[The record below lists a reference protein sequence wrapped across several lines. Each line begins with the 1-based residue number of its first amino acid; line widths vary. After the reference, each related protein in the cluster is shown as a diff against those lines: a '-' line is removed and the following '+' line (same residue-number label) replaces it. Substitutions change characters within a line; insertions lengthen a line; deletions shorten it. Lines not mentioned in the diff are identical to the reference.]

1 MPSPAVAVIDIGSN
15 TIKVLVAR
23 RAHDGSLLTEHFR
36 SLDARISTGI
46 SRARPELGREG
57 MDRGLAAIRE
67 LLAGVSPFQPAKVLL
82 VATSA
87 VRDATNGAGFRAEV
101 KAATG
106 HEIRLLTG
114 DEEAQY
120 IGSGLT
126 CDPDLRDLQDFYVFD
141 LGGGSLEC
149 LAYRGRRVQQ
159 AQSLQLGCV
168 RLTERLFGDATAAL
182 PADAAARVAA
192 ECDQTM
198 DAVGFRFDLPAG
210 AAAVGTGGTLTVA
223 RAIAAQ
229 RTGASGLGTSILPVT
244 ELEQQFS
251 TLSRQSVAERRT
263 CPGLP
268 AARADV
274 YPTALATYLAIAR
287 RGGFTAFRH
296 SLYNLR
302 YGLARELL
310 GPTQSP

>member
-1 MPSPAVAVIDIGSN
+1 MSSPAVAVIDIGSN

-23 RAHDGSLLTEHFR
+23 RAADGSLRTEHFQ

-67 LLAGVSPFQPAKVLL
+67 LLAGVAPFQPAKVLL

-87 VRDATNGAGFRAEV
+87 VRDAANGAAFRTEV
-101 KAATG
+101 RAATG
-106 HEIRLLTG
+106 HEIRLLSG
-114 DEEAQY
+114 EEEAHY
-120 IGSGLT
+120 IGAGLT
-126 CDPDLRDLQDFYVFD
+126 CDPDLRELRDFHVFD

-149 LAYRGRRVQQ
+149 LTFKHRRVQQ
-159 AQSLQLGCV
+159 ALSLQLGCV
-168 RLTERLFGDATAAL
+168 RLTERLFGKADAAL

-192 ECDQTM
+192 ACADGM
-198 DAVGFRFDLPAG
+198 DAAGFRFDLPAG
-210 AAAVGTGGTLTVA
+210 AVAVGTGGTLTVA

-229 RTGASGLGTSILPVT
+229 RRGASGLGSSSLSVT
-244 ELEQQFS
+244 ELEQQFAL
-251 TLSRQSVAERRT
+251 LSRQSVAERRT

-302 YGLARELL
+302 YGLAQELL
-310 GPTQSP
+310 GIG

>member
-23 RAHDGSLLTEHFR
+23 RADDGSLVTEHVHAV
-36 SLDARISTGI
+36 DARISTGI
-46 SRARPELGREG
+46 SRARPELGRDG

-67 LLAGVSPFQPAKVLL
+67 LLARVAPFQPAQVLL

-87 VRDATNGAGFRAEV
+87 VRDAANGAAFRAEV
-101 KAATG
+101 RSATG
-106 HEIRLLTG
+106 HEIRLLSG
-114 DEEAQY
+114 AEEAHA
-120 IGSGLT
+120 IGAGLT
-126 CDPDLRDLQDFYVFD
+126 CDPDLRDLQDFHVFD

-149 LAYRGRRVQQ
+149 LTFRQRQVQQ
-159 AQSLQLGCV
+159 ALSLQLGCV
-168 RLTERLFGDATAAL
+168 RLTERLFGDAAAAL
-182 PADAAARVAA
+182 PVDAAARVDA
-192 ECDQTM
+192 ECD
-198 DAVGFRFDLPAG
+198 AAIRAAGFRFDLPAG
-210 AAAVGTGGTLTVA
+210 AVAVGTGGTLTVA

-229 RTGASGLGTSILPVT
+229 REGVAGLGSSLLSVH
-244 ELEQQFS
+244 ELDRQFT
-251 TLSRQSVAERRT
+251 TLSRQTLAARRA

-268 AARADV
+268 APRADV

-302 YGLARELL
+302 YGLAQELL
-310 GPTQSP
+310 AVG

>member
-1 MPSPAVAVIDIGSN
+1 MSSPAVAVIDIGSN

-23 RAHDGSLLTEHFR
+23 RAGDGALVTEHYQ

-57 MDRGLAAIRE
+57 MERGLGAIHE
-67 LLAGVSPFQPAKVLL
+67 LLAGVAPFHPEKVQL

-87 VRDATNGAGFRAEV
+87 VRDAVNGAAFRAAV
-101 KAATG
+101 RAATG

-114 DEEAQY
+114 EEEAHY
-120 IGSGLT
+120 IGAGLT

-149 LAYRGRRVQQ
+149 LTFRQRRVQQ
-159 AQSLQLGCV
+159 ALSLQLGCV

-182 PADAAARVAA
+182 PVDAAARVNA
-192 ECDQTM
+192 ECDRTLST
-198 DAVGFRFDLPAG
+198 VGFRFDLPAT
-210 AAAVGTGGTLTVA
+210 AVAVGTGGTLTVA

-229 RTGASGLGTSILPVT
+229 RDGVTGLGASLLPVT
-244 ELEQQFS
+244 ELERQFDA
-251 TLSRQSVAERRT
+251 LSRQTLAARRT
-263 CPGLP
+263 CAGLP

-274 YPTALATYLAIAR
+274 YPTALATFLALAR
-287 RGGFTAFRH
+287 HGGFTSFRH
-296 SLYNLR
+296 SLFNLR
-302 YGLARELL
+302 YGVAQELL
-310 GPTQSP
+310 DNL

>member
-23 RAHDGSLLTEHFR
+23 RADDGALATEHFQ
-36 SLDARISTGI
+36 SLDARISAGI

-67 LLAGVSPFQPAKVLL
+67 LLSGVASFRPARTLL

-87 VRDATNGAGFRAEV
+87 VRDAANGAAFRADV

-106 HEIRLLTG
+106 HDIRLLTG
-114 DEEAQY
+114 DEEAHY
-120 IGSGLT
+120 IGAGLT
-126 CDPDLRDLQDFYVFD
+126 CDPDLRHLQDFHVFD

-149 LAYRGRRVQQ
+149 LTFRQRRVQQ
-159 AQSLQLGCV
+159 ALSLQLGCV
-168 RLTERLFGDATAAL
+168 RLTERLFGTAADPL
-182 PADAAARVAA
+182 PGDAAARVAA
-192 ECDQTM
+192 ECERAL
-198 DAVGFRFDLPAG
+198 DAAGFRWDLPAG
-210 AAAVGTGGTLTVA
+210 STAVGTGGTLTVA
-223 RAIAAQ
+223 RDIAAC
-229 RTGASGLGTSILPVT
+229 RAGVGGPGASLLPVR
-244 ELEQQFS
+244 ELERQFAS
-251 TLSRQSVAERRT
+251 LSRQSVAERRA

-287 RGGFTAFRH
+287 RGGFSAFRH

-302 YGLARELL
+302 YGLAQELL
-310 GPTQSP
+310 AD